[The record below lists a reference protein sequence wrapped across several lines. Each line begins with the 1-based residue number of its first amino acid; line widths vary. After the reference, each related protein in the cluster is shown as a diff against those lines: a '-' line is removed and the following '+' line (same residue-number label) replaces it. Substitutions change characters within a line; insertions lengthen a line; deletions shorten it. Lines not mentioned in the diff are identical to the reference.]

1 MLVSVCNYGRDAVS
15 GRKKQFKIRYVVL
28 GVLLVLVIAVAA
40 VIGTHWELIQA
51 AKTGLTTD
59 LETIQAEQE
68 KKDQEILDSLGVTGM
83 ITDEMIAQAQ
93 AEIEQSW
100 AGESG
105 GTASASAETPQ
116 EGQQPASG
124 GQTAGQPAQS
134 PGQSQQSGT
143 AGNAGAGA
151 GSTGDNSSGTPL
163 TGKDIVVKYTAKLY
177 GIRAAFQGRL
187 DGIIASA
194 KEEYAAL
201 PAEKRTRS
209 AQNAILSSKM
219 EQAGAVEEECDAQ
232 VEAILSEMSA
242 ELSAAG
248 ESTDSVD
255 QLRNYYKDA
264 KATQKAVYFAQVRGS

>member
-1 MLVSVCNYGRDAVS
+1 MS

-40 VIGTHWELIQA
+40 VIGTHWEFIQA

-68 KKDQEILDSLGVTGM
+68 KKDQEILDSLGITGM

-116 EGQQPASG
+116 EGQQPANG
-124 GQTAGQPAQS
+124 GQAAGQPAQS

-163 TGKDIVVKYTAKLY
+163 TGADIVAKYTAKLY
-177 GIRAAFQGRL
+177 GIRGAYQGRVE
-187 DGIIASA
+187 GIISSA
-194 KEEYAAL
+194 KAEYAAL
-201 PAEKRTRS
+201 PAEQQTKS
-209 AQNAILSSKM
+209 AKSAILASKM
-219 EQAGAVEEECDAQ
+219 GQAEAIEAECDAR
-232 VEAILSEMSA
+232 VESMFGEMSA

-248 ESTDSVD
+248 QSTDSVD
-255 QLRNYYKDA
+255 QLRSYYVDA
-264 KATQKAVYFAQVRGS
+264 KASQKAAYLAQARGS